1 MMSGGYK
8 TNEASNRKKRGLLAS
23 LVRRPDIKESSAD
36 DQHNYADEKVVNH
49 FPCPPITLNQPIVQ
63 GR

>member
-1 MMSGGYK
+1 M
-8 TNEASNRKKRGLLAS
+8 LAS
-23 LVRRPDIKESSAD
+23 LIRHPDIEESSAD
-36 DQHNYADEKVVNH
+36 DQQNYADEKVVNH